1 MEFLV
6 LDDPLKFYNVMLSDI
21 AGARKFIYLETYK
34 FANDDIG
41 VKFRDA
47 LTRKARE
54 GVKVK
59 LMIDSWGRGPVSDS
73 FFVGLVKYGGDVKFF

>member
-1 MEFLV
+1 MEFMV
-6 LDDPLKFYNVMLSDI
+6 LDDPLKFYNVMLNDI
-21 AGARKFIYLETYK
+21 AQARNFIYLETYK
-34 FANDDIG
+34 FANDHMG

-59 LMIDSWGRGPVSDS
+59 LMIDSWGRGPVTDS
-73 FFVGLVKYGGDVKFF
+73 FFEALD